1 MYIKYYY
8 YILYYKVHNILDII
22 NYISQYNFQLI
33 LLDFGACREYEKSFM
48 DKYIEI
54 IYAASEGDRKK
65 ILNLSREMGFLT
77 GYESKVQ
84 YTF

>member
-1 MYIKYYY
+1 MECF
-8 YILYYKVHNILDII
+8 NIVTLII
-22 NYISQYNFQLI
+22 GCFIVIVIIIFFFRNFQLI

-54 IYAASEGDRKK
+54 IYAASEGDRNK

-77 GYESKVQ
+77 GYESKVKMS
-84 YTF
+84 